1 MAGLEDLTVLLE
13 EEKPEES
20 SFHKQIKVL
29 KDQISELSKTNY
41 DLEKE
46 VRLLDQ
52 HIGFLVTYKKAIE
65 ESTENFL
72 ELERKYDVAHSDDK
86 QQEKYGNLFFLLQ
99 TEASYLAQLTRIVSL
114 GEIDDLL
121 QPVLFSLYGNQYEAR
136 EEHLLL
142 TMFQLALKYEV
153 SESET
158 FNSLLRANTAITRMM
173 TTYTRRAPGQEYLK
187 ATLGELVKE
196 VVEQKD
202 LVLEINPQK
211 VYPEIY
217 GTFADSAEKAMDD
230 HAVQLKIR
238 ERITKIIN
246 MTTKFVKAITESLVK
261 VPYGI
266 RWLCSAIVTLVKEK
280 YPDVSDASIN
290 SLIGGFF
297 LLRFLN
303 PAIVTPKAYKLVSS
317 APSQCARKNLTLIA
331 KLIQSMAN
339 KHVVGSHFKEEHM
352 QPLHPFAMR
361 HVNEIQ
367 NFLTKLFN
375 FNKITDFYETLEIE
389 QYLSLSKDIKVTI
402 TPNEMYRIHELI
414 LKYKEE
420 LALTEDDPLHI
431 ILDEL
436 GPPGKQLS
444 YSMNA
449 TISLALTNRW
459 DHSKVLRS
467 DSIEMLTFRT
477 PPVQQRCTKE
487 QLRALFIKLLS
498 MDTRLMEESSLL
510 DVVTRA
516 HFLPANRQS
525 GGEEKDGQDTQE
537 RRKRLEEQKSK
548 IAGYIYKKY
557 KAHPELKGML
567 SKEPVFFQEIKQ
579 EVQAKMQRYYKLAPK
594 VKSLQNV
601 LETLKKQNSYLKDQ
615 LSVYKVYL
623 NSVRTKAATLPS
635 KKCIQDVTHSERS
648 VPVPIDFTYSQLER
662 EGVISHG
669 DWSQRLTEKRKPD
682 MTITIACPQPGV
694 YQISLR
700 NRGDPKTDHEV
711 HLNLEELLEL
721 QHHRE
726 PVLRLSEIVS
736 LDVKRFLSF
745 LHKTFAST

>member
-65 ESTENFL
+65 ESSENFL

-246 MTTKFVKAITESLVK
+246 MTSKFVKAITESLLK

-266 RWLCSAIVTLVKEK
+266 RWLCSAIVTLVK
-280 YPDVSDASIN
+280 VLFSFI
-290 SLIGGFF
+290 
-297 LLRFLN
+297 
-303 PAIVTPKAYKLVSS
+303 
-317 APSQCARKNLTLIA
+317 CA
-331 KLIQSMAN
+331 
-339 KHVVGSHFKEEHM
+339 
-352 QPLHPFAMR
+352 
-361 HVNEIQ
+361 
-367 NFLTKLFN
+367 
-375 FNKITDFYETLEIE
+375 
-389 QYLSLSKDIKVTI
+389 
-402 TPNEMYRIHELI
+402 
-414 LKYKEE
+414 
-420 LALTEDDPLHI
+420 
-431 ILDEL
+431 
-436 GPPGKQLS
+436 
-444 YSMNA
+444 
-449 TISLALTNRW
+449 
-459 DHSKVLRS
+459 VL
-467 DSIEMLTFRT
+467 
-477 PPVQQRCTKE
+477 
-487 QLRALFIKLLS
+487 
-498 MDTRLMEESSLL
+498 
-510 DVVTRA
+510 
-516 HFLPANRQS
+516 
-525 GGEEKDGQDTQE
+525 
-537 RRKRLEEQKSK
+537 
-548 IAGYIYKKY
+548 
-557 KAHPELKGML
+557 
-567 SKEPVFFQEIKQ
+567 
-579 EVQAKMQRYYKLAPK
+579 
-594 VKSLQNV
+594 
-601 LETLKKQNSYLKDQ
+601 
-615 LSVYKVYL
+615 
-623 NSVRTKAATLPS
+623 
-635 KKCIQDVTHSERS
+635 
-648 VPVPIDFTYSQLER
+648 
-662 EGVISHG
+662 
-669 DWSQRLTEKRKPD
+669 
-682 MTITIACPQPGV
+682 
-694 YQISLR
+694 
-700 NRGDPKTDHEV
+700 
-711 HLNLEELLEL
+711 
-721 QHHRE
+721 
-726 PVLRLSEIVS
+726 
-736 LDVKRFLSF
+736 
-745 LHKTFAST
+745 

>member
-1 MAGLEDLTVLLE
+1 MAGLEDLTVLLD

-65 ESTENFL
+65 ESSENFL

-246 MTTKFVKAITESLVK
+246 MTTKFVKAITESLLK

-280 YPDVSDASIN
+280 YPDVGDASIN

-317 APSQCARKNLTLIA
+317 APSQCARKNLTMIA

-601 LETLKKQNSYLKDQ
+601 LETLKKQHSYLKDQ

-623 NSVRTKAATLPS
+623 NSVRTKAATLSS

-682 MTITIACPQPGV
+682 LTITIACPQPGV

>member
-29 KDQISELSKTNY
+29 KDEISELSKTNY

-65 ESTENFL
+65 ESSENFL

-114 GEIDDLL
+114 GEIDATNL
-121 QPVLFSLYGNQYEAR
+121 E
-136 EEHLLL
+136 
-142 TMFQLALKYEV
+142 LALKYEV

-211 VYPEIY
+211 
-217 GTFADSAEKAMDD
+217 
-230 HAVQLKIR
+230 
-238 ERITKIIN
+238 
-246 MTTKFVKAITESLVK
+246 
-261 VPYGI
+261 
-266 RWLCSAIVTLVKEK
+266 EK
-280 YPDVSDASIN
+280 YPEVGEASIN

-459 DHSKVLRS
+459 DHSK
-467 DSIEMLTFRT
+467 EMLTFRT

-487 QLRALFIKLLS
+487 QLRALFIKVLS

-567 SKEPVFFQEIKQ
+567 SKEP
-579 EVQAKMQRYYKLAPK
+579 
-594 VKSLQNV
+594 
-601 LETLKKQNSYLKDQ
+601 TLKKQNSYLKDQ

-623 NSVRTKAATLPS
+623 NSVRTKAATLSS

-648 VPVPIDFTYSQLER
+648 AAVPIDFTYSQLER

-682 MTITIACPQPGV
+682 LTITITCPQPGV

-726 PVLRLSEIVS
+726 PTIPYFTEF
-736 LDVKRFLSF
+736 DNYFLSMKSSF
-745 LHKTFAST
+745 IMVLH